1 MSEQLKNTSVKKTAV
16 VQTLSLKDIGFDGE
30 RKAASPHTFS
40 VAVHSLLQNWRQGTV
55 ACLGRS
61 DVTGTGKKPWK
72 QKGTGRARAGDVK
85 SPIWRGGG
93 VIFGPQ
99 KRTRT
104 TKVTKAQKK
113 NVMGTLVIQAIEQG
127 MIKTFDW
134 RLSSDLPKT
143 REAFTILKTMGVAGV
158 QTNVFLDAHDLITAA
173 SFANIPFVRIVFF
186 DSANVYDL
194 SDAAHWIVFNKDVDS
209 FKEMVARWI

>member
-1 MSEQLKNTSVKKTAV
+1 MTEQVKKTPVESVAKV
-16 VQTLSLKDIGFDGE
+16 IALSLKDVGLDGV
-30 RKAASPHTFS
+30 RKAASPHAFS

-55 ACLGRS
+55 ACQGRS
-61 DVTGTGKKPWK
+61 QVTGSTKKPWK

-93 VIFGPQ
+93 VTFGPQ
-99 KRTRT
+99 KRTRI

-113 NVMGTLVIQAIEQG
+113 NVMGTLAVQAVESG
-127 MIKTFDW
+127 KVKMFDW
-134 RLSSDLPKT
+134 MLNSNLPRT
-143 REAFTILKTMGVAGV
+143 REAFNVLKIVGVAGV
-158 QTNVFLDAHDLITAA
+158 QTNVFLDAHDLVTAA

-194 SDAAHWIVFNKDVDS
+194 SDAAHWVVFKKDIDS

>member
-1 MSEQLKNTSVKKTAV
+1 MSEQVKKAPVKKAAV
-16 VQTLSLKDIGFDGE
+16 VTALSLKDVGLDGA
-30 RKAASPHTFS
+30 RKAATPHSFS

-55 ACLGRS
+55 ACKGRS
-61 DVTGTGKKPWK
+61 DVTGSTKKPWK

-93 VIFGPQ
+93 VTFGPQ

-113 NVMGTLVIQAIEQG
+113 HVMGTLVSQAIEQG
-127 MIKTFDW
+127 IVKMFDW
-134 RLSSDLPKT
+134 KLNSDLPRT
-143 REAFTILKTMGVAGV
+143 REAFNVLKTVGATGK

-194 SDAAHWIVFNKDVDS
+194 SDASHWIVFKKDVDS